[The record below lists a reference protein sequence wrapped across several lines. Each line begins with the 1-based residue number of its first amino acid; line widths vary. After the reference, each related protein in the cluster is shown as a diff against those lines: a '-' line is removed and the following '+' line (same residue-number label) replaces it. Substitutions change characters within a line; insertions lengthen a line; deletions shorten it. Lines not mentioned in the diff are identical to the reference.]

1 MTGPTEL
8 LTRTL
13 AIRPS
18 SLEERTL
25 RLILELGTEL
35 VGAEEGSLLVLDEET
50 DELVLAMTVGSQE
63 SEATLRGQRVPV
75 GQGITGLAVLTR
87 SVQVGSTTYT
97 DIQQS
102 QHRDAD
108 HKGPTAVV
116 AAPLLAGDLV
126 VGAITGVS
134 FQPDKRFGGKDA
146 DRYARFASIAGV
158 VVDQRRRLAMVDP
171 TTEEDWFETGSGGPA
186 ESQLVQRV
194 GRLVQN
200 HPESLDH
207 LNRLLEAVE
216 CLVDGPAVGLP

>member
-1 MTGPTEL
+1 MSRSTDL
-8 LTRTL
+8 LSRCL
-13 AIRPS
+13 AIRPA

-35 VGAEEGSLLVLDEET
+35 VGADEGSLLVLDEEAN
-50 DELVLAMTVGSQE
+50 ELELTMTVGSHE
-63 SEATLRGQRVPV
+63 SEAALRGQRVPV
-75 GQGITGLAVLTR
+75 GQGVTGLAVLTG
-87 SVQVGSTTYT
+87 SVQVGAATYT

-102 QHRDAD
+102 IHRDPEG
-108 HKGPTAVV
+108 KGPSAVV

-134 FQPDKRFGGKDA
+134 FRPDKRFGGEEA

-158 VVDQRRRLAMVDP
+158 VIDQRRRLAMVDP
-171 TTEEDWFETGSGGPA
+171 TTGEDWFETGGGGAA
-186 ESQLVQRV
+186 EQQLVQRV

-200 HPESLDH
+200 HPQSLEA

-216 CLVDGPAVGLP
+216 ALVEGPSVDLP